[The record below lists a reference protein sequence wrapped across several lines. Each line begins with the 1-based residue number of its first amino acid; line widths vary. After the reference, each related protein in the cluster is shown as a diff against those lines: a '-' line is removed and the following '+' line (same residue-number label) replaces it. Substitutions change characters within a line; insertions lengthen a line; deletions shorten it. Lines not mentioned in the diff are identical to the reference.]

1 MTILKSI
8 SAVAITIALV
18 SCGGA
23 NKELE
28 NKLAVEHRNM
38 EVEDSLMEISHAE
51 LETAHNTMKDEHGTV
66 ANGQDSACI
75 AMEANH
81 DKLIAVE
88 KF

>member
-38 EVEDSLMEISHAE
+38 ETEDSLMEISHAE
-51 LETAHNTMKDEHGTV
+51 LETAHN
-66 ANGQDSACI
+66 I
-75 AMEANH
+75 
-81 DKLIAVE
+81 
-88 KF
+88 